1 MPLFVACKIFLKSQ
15 LIALWE
21 FPCTCFS
28 LVAFKTLIIVHF
40 RQFNYNGSR
49 WGPLWGHLV
58 WDSLCFLYL
67 DIISFPR
74 LGKFSATISS
84 NMFSAPSSFPSGTP
98 IMPMLV
104 CLM

>member
-15 LIALWE
+15 LNSLWE

-28 LVAFKTLIIVHF
+28 LVAFKTLLIIHF
-40 RQFNYNGSR
+40 CQFNYNGSR
-49 WGPLWGHLV
+49 WGPLWVHLV
-58 WDSLCFLYL
+58 WDSVLPIPRYV
-67 DIISFPR
+67 SFPR

-84 NMFSAPSSFPSGTP
+84 NMFSAPLSFPSGTP